1 MQDSRVGR
9 AVLAL
14 AGSALLGGC
23 VSVSASKIE
32 GAAAASGPATVDVRV
47 YDSVDDRD
55 AGVLSRRRAVTELL
69 RDDRGWQPVHATAEP
84 AWQRADLPPGRY
96 RVQVE
101 RRVDESG
108 REQRMGSSDDV
119 EFTVAPGDRV
129 LVDVVLKHPK
139 RALVGAGVGVGVALA
154 AATVTLVVLVAAMTA
169 W

>member
-1 MQDSRVGR
+1 VQDSWVGR

-23 VSVSASKIE
+23 VSVSASKIA

-69 RDDRGWQPVHATAEP
+69 RDDRGWQPVHATTEP

-101 RRVDESG
+101 RRVDETG
-108 REQRMGSSDDV
+108 RERRMASSDDV
-119 EFTVAPGDRV
+119 EFALGPGDEV
-129 LVDVVLKHPK
+129 HVDVVLKHPK
-139 RALVGAGVGVGVALA
+139 RALVGAGVGAGVALV